1 MRPPHEMTRRGF
13 IKTAAAGAAVTSVT
27 PELVRG
33 SEANSALRLGM
44 IGCGSRGTTVADAFV
59 DATDTRLVALADLF
73 DDQLQAAHR
82 HYAEKA
88 GARGRT
94 GPEHLFKGPR
104 AFEELAHC
112 RDVDVVLISSPDYFH
127 PEHLEAV
134 VEAGKHVYCE
144 KPAAVD
150 VTGCKRFIAIGEKVQ
165 GRFSLDVGFNV
176 RHAAP
181 FYEMVDRVRRGGIGK
196 VTGGAIHY
204 HAKALHYPPRPG
216 ASALEKRIRNF
227 YWDRVLSGDVIV
239 DQNIHVIDVTNWVL
253 EAYPVKAS
261 GTGGRK
267 VRRDEGDIWDHFNV
281 VFTYPED
288 VHVSFNS
295 IQYGEHFWDVG
306 GRYFG
311 DEGAGEAYYN
321 GTARIFSDETWDF
334 ASAAA
339 ATDPDA
345 DFSARGSFDGLYD
358 CTTVKVRAFVESI
371 RSGRYHNE
379 ARLGAMSA
387 LSAILGRAAAY
398 AGDEVTWDQM
408 MASDQ
413 SYEGLIDLSEL

>member
-1 MRPPHEMTRRGF
+1 M
-13 IKTAAAGAAVTSVT
+13 KTAAAGAVLAYVR
-27 PELVRG
+27 PEQVRG
-33 SEANSALRLGM
+33 SAANSHLRLGM

-73 DDQLQAAHR
+73 DDQLRKARQ
-82 HYAEKA
+82 HYTQKAEAK
-88 GARGRT
+88 GQT
-94 GPEHLFKGPR
+94 GPEHLFKGPE
-104 AFEELAHC
+104 AFRELANC

-150 VTGCKRFIAIGEKVQ
+150 VAGCKRFMEIGEKVQ

-176 RHAAP
+176 RRAAP
-181 FYEMVDRVRRGGIGK
+181 FSEMVKHVHDGDIGQVAGGS
-196 VTGGAIHY
+196 VYYHATAIHY
-204 HAKALHYPPRPG
+204 PRRPQ

-239 DQNIHVIDVTNWVL
+239 DQNIHVIDITNWIL
-253 EAYPVKAS
+253 KTHPIKAS
-261 GTGGRK
+261 GTGGR
-267 VRRDEGDIWDHFNV
+267 RIRQDDGDIWDHFNV

-311 DEGAGEAYYN
+311 EEGMAEAYYN
-321 GTARIFSDETWDF
+321 GTARIVGERAWHWDRSRASVSTDAAFST
-334 ASAAA
+334 S
-339 ATDPDA
+339 
-345 DFSARGSFDGLYD
+345 GSFDGLQD
-358 CTTVKVRAFVESI
+358 CDTVKVRSFVDSI
-371 RSGRYHNE
+371 LSGRFHNE
-379 ARLGAMSA
+379 ARAGAISA
-387 LSAILGRAAAY
+387 LSAILGRTAAY
-398 AGDEVTWDQM
+398 AGEEVTWEQM
-408 MASDQ
+408 MASNQ
-413 SYEGLIDLSEL
+413 SYEGAVDLSLL